1 MVDNTRHEDID
12 AQETEEWRDAL
23 TSVLEREGEVR
34 AHYLVEELIDLARR
48 SGVYLPYRSTTAYLN
63 TISAAQED
71 RSPGDASIEW
81 RIRSLIRWNALAM
94 VVTANRESPELGGH
108 IATFASSATL
118 YDVGFNH
125 FWRAPTEQHGGDLI
139 FFQGHSAPGIYARA
153 FLEGRITET
162 QIKRFRQEVD
172 GQGLSSYPHPWL
184 MPDFWQF
191 PTVSMGLGPI
201 QAIYQARFMRY
212 LQHREVI
219 PTQDRKVWAFIG
231 DAEVDEPESKGASG
245 VAGRD

>member
-23 TSVLEREGEVR
+23 TSVLEHEGEVR

-94 VVTANRESPELGGH
+94 VVTANRESPELGGSYRNFRVISH
-108 IATFASSATL
+108 AIRC
-118 YDVGFNH
+118 GFQPLL
-125 FWRAPTEQHGGDLI
+125 AC
-139 FFQGHSAPGIYARA
+139 
-153 FLEGRITET
+153 
-162 QIKRFRQEVD
+162 
-172 GQGLSSYPHPWL
+172 PH
-184 MPDFWQF
+184 
-191 PTVSMGLGPI
+191 
-201 QAIYQARFMRY
+201 
-212 LQHREVI
+212 
-219 PTQDRKVWAFIG
+219 
-231 DAEVDEPESKGASG
+231 
-245 VAGRD
+245 